1 MEIVG
6 FSHTHAVNNISVNST
21 NQSQSLH
28 LKLPCHCRHSLTFTC
43 LGNIVNGQTK
53 AQFSKAGY
61 EHSSHSATH
70 GATIVIDVKGGIKLC
85 FGANTSLLLCSTVCL
100 TSYSVFIETPPK
112 QSGMAG
118 TDGSSNP
125 GKLSLNLSE

>member
-1 MEIVG
+1 M
-6 FSHTHAVNNISVNST
+6 
-21 NQSQSLH
+21 
-28 LKLPCHCRHSLTFTC
+28 
-43 LGNIVNGQTK
+43 GNIVNGFVCAVGQTK
-53 AQFSKAGY
+53 AQFSKGGY
-61 EHSSHSATH
+61 EQSSHGATH

-85 FGANTSLLLCSTVCL
+85 FGANTSLLLCCTVCL